1 MTKTE
6 KIGSTLGIA
15 GLVMLPIVVILIIYL
30 NKKAQVGGGSMRGRG
45 FGRGIRQAREERGKG
60 IPLNDLQRA
69 ARHYGVTEDEVLRNP
84 EKYPLPPRGTGL

>member
-1 MTKTE
+1 MTLDE
-6 KIGSTLGIA
+6 KVGNTLGLLGLIA
-15 GLVMLPIVVILIIYL
+15 LPFIIGGVIYL
-30 NKKAQVGGGSMRGRG
+30 SKKAEVGGEIMRGRG